1 MQIDKL
7 TERQV
12 ELLDTMWEIDEFE
25 AVEEFISTL
34 DADEQQQCRTLIN
47 MVILEGY
54 DEMML
59 KQTDFPEANYVLDR
73 FRL

>member
-1 MQIDKL
+1 MKIDKL

-34 DADEQQQCRTLIN
+34 SANEQEQCRALIN
-47 MVILEGY
+47 LVILEGF

-59 KQTDFPEANYVLDR
+59 KQDKFPEAQAVLQQ
-73 FRL
+73 FML

>member
-1 MQIDKL
+1 MQIEKL

-12 ELLDTMWEIDEFE
+12 ELLETIWEIDEFE
-25 AVEEFISTL
+25 AVERFIETL
-34 DADEQQQCRTLIN
+34 SAEEQRECRSLIRL
-47 MVILEGY
+47 VILEGF

-59 KQTDFPEANYVLDR
+59 AQTEFPEAKQVLDK

>member
-34 DADEQQQCRTLIN
+34 DADEQRQCRALIN
-47 MVILEGY
+47 MVILEGF

-59 KQTDFPEANYVLDR
+59 KQDSFPEAMAALDK
-73 FRL
+73 FML

>member
-25 AVEEFISTL
+25 AVEEFIATL
-34 DADEQQQCRTLIN
+34 SKDEQAQCRTLIN
-47 MVILEGY
+47 MVILEGF

-59 KQTDFPEANYVLDR
+59 KQTSFPEAAAVLDK
-73 FRL
+73 FML

>member
-34 DADEQQQCRTLIN
+34 DASEQEQCRALIN
-47 MVILEGY
+47 LVILEGF

-59 KQTDFPEANYVLDR
+59 KQDKFPEAQAVLEQ
-73 FRL
+73 FML